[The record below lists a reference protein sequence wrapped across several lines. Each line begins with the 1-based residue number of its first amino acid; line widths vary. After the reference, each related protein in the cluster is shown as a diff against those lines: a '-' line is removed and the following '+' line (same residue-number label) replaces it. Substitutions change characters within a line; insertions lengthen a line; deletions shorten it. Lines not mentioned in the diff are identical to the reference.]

1 MTDSHKPVAADSL
14 AVATLHRVATRISE
28 TAPLSEVLNDVVEFV
43 TAIIPCDSCFIY
55 VLEGEELV
63 LRASKNPHPEAV
75 DRLKLKMGQG
85 ITGWVAEHLEPAVI
99 PQGAGGDSRFKAF
112 NELPEDS
119 FEAFLSVPLVGRGQL
134 VGVINVQNR
143 DSYSFNQ
150 REIGLLSTICYL
162 VGAEIEMAR
171 LEAQNAE
178 LSKRLESRTLVE
190 RAKGILQA
198 DLGISEQEAYQK
210 LQRQSQQV
218 RRPMKDI
225 AEAVVLSHS
234 IKSGENG

>member
-1 MTDSHKPVAADSL
+1 LDDAHRTGTADTS
-14 AVATLHRVATRISE
+14 AVAVLRRVANRVSE
-28 TAPLSEVLNDVVEFV
+28 ASPLEEVLADVVEFV
-43 TAIIPCDSCFIY
+43 TTVISCDSCFVY

-85 ITGWVAEHLEPAVI
+85 ITGWVAEHRELAVI
-99 PQGAGGDSRFKAF
+99 ARCAGSDPRFKVF
-112 NELPEDS
+112 NELPEDH
-119 FEAFLSVPLVGRGQL
+119 FEAFLSVPLVGRGRL

-143 DSYSFNQ
+143 NPYAFSE
-150 REIGLLSTICYL
+150 REIELVATIGHL

-178 LSKRLESRTLVE
+178 LAKRLESRTLVE

-198 DLGISEQEAYQK
+198 DLGITEQEAYQK
-210 LQRQSQQV
+210 LQRQSQQM

-225 AEAVVLSHS
+225 AEAVVLSS
-234 IKSGENG
+234 ALKGGDRS